1 MRGGDAVRLA
11 FPQSCDKLKFMR
23 LLTTVAAFV
32 ALGVGALAAPPL
44 PRPAKELEVDQPNGQ
59 HLLLS
64 SYRGKVVIV
73 QFLYTTCPHCQ
84 AYSQL
89 LTKLQTEYG
98 PKGFQALGG
107 AFNEANNGMV
117 TNYVNQYH
125 VGFPVGVMLRET
137 VISFM
142 DFSLMDRLVVPQIAL
157 IDRKGQIREQSEAN
171 PTQEPPLQNEAH
183 LRASIEKLL
192 AEGAGASK
200 TGASGKS
207 TAGSVKKPLSSN

>member
-1 MRGGDAVRLA
+1 
-11 FPQSCDKLKFMR
+11 MR

-125 VGFPVGVMLRET
+125 VGF
-137 VISFM
+137 
-142 DFSLMDRLVVPQIAL
+142 
-157 IDRKGQIREQSEAN
+157 
-171 PTQEPPLQNEAH
+171 
-183 LRASIEKLL
+183 
-192 AEGAGASK
+192 
-200 TGASGKS
+200 
-207 TAGSVKKPLSSN
+207 